1 LKKKSG
7 VAAPKSKL
15 QSSAQLGN
23 LIRQCLAEGAT
34 VQIDGLGTF
43 LPDEKWG
50 FRFLPRNRPQVF
62 VAYVKEDSALAE
74 RVFEALE
81 SNGFE
86 PWLDR
91 RRLLPGQNWPRSIDE
106 AIETSDFFV
115 ACFSHHSVG
124 KKGGFQAEIRYA
136 LDCTQRFPLDEI
148 FLMPIR
154 LDVCVVPARIEH
166 EIHYIDLFPDFE
178 RGFRHLVAA
187 MRRQLDR
194 RVEPEPGD
202 LAGRHRLVRF
212 SNRNKPLLPAVTKS
226 KSPSPSKSTTGIC
239 IPPPVREP

>member
-1 LKKKSG
+1 LKRRNC
-7 VAAPKSKL
+7 VPAAQSKP
-15 QSSAQLGN
+15 QSSAQLGR

-43 LPDEKWG
+43 IPDAKRG

-62 VAYVKEDSALAE
+62 VAYVKEDSVAAE

-81 SNGFE
+81 ANGFE

-91 RRLLPGQNWPRSIDE
+91 RRLLPGQNWPRSIEE

-115 ACFSHHSVG
+115 ACFSRHSVG

-148 FLMPIR
+148 FLMPVR
-154 LDVCVVPARIEH
+154 LDACVVPARIEH
-166 EIHYIDLFPDFE
+166 EIHYIDLFPDWE

-194 RVEPEPGD
+194 RVEPEPDD
-202 LAGRHRLVRF
+202 LGKRYRLVRF
-212 SNRNKPLLPAVTKS
+212 SNKNKPLLPATTKS
-226 KSPSPSKSTTGIC
+226 RSPSPSKSATGIC
-239 IPPPVREP
+239 IPPPERVL